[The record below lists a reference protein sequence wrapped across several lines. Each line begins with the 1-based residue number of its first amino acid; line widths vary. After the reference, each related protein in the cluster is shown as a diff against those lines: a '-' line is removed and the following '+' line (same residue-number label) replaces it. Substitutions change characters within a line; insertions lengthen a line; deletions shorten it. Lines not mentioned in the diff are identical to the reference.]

1 MNHPGHIR
9 LPKYVQGREG
19 IVSSDQ
25 GTFIFPDEHAKGSKC
40 SQRLY
45 SVRFEGDELWGGES
59 SQSPTAVYVDLFES
73 YLEAI

>member
-9 LPKYVQGREG
+9 LPEFVQGREG
-19 IVSSDQ
+19 VVASDQ
-25 GTFIFPDEHAKGSKC
+25 GTFIFPDEHARGSKQ
-40 SQRLY
+40 SQQLY

-73 YLEAI
+73 YLEAV